1 MFMMHMPE
9 DFKIGDSADCHING
23 EPARL
28 TWRDKDTL
36 VIGEDDVRTILTT
49 HIENGLRCFFC
60 GDRDV
65 PAHQHGID
73 IVPDGG
79 FIVYEKPPTKPN
91 ETK

>member
-1 MFMMHMPE
+1 MFVMHMPE
-9 DFKIGDSADCHING
+9 DFKLGDSADCRING

-28 TWRDKDTL
+28 TRRDKNTL
-36 VIGEDDVRTILTT
+36 VIGEDDVRAILTT

-73 IVPDGG
+73 IVPGGG
-79 FIVYEKPPTKPN
+79 FIVYEKPPTKP
-91 ETK
+91 